1 MQPVNMTWLVAYQSR
16 LGPCLDARD
25 GILSGDDL
33 DALVVADGQQVLL
46 VAGDDGWAQA
56 ATAAAIT

>member
-1 MQPVNMTWLVAYQSR
+1 MSLVGR
-16 LGPCLDARD
+16 ARTDPLD